1 MSEQEAEKDQGLRVL
16 LTGANGFVG
25 RAIAARCRVDG
36 IEVSTT
42 GRTERNSEALPGYFT
57 ADVTAPDALTEALKG
72 FDASV
77 HAAGL
82 AHQFDKRRGD
92 SASFM
97 KINADG
103 AEMVARS
110 ALKAGVRHFV
120 LISSVSV
127 YGPHTELECDEST
140 PCRPQEPYALSK
152 YEAEKRVREIFKEAD
167 ACLTILRLATVY
179 GEGDPGNLSRLIG
192 AIDRGR
198 FIWIGRGENRKSL
211 IHCDDVARACTR
223 VLLSP
228 CEGTNVYNVSAPAQ
242 TMREIVEGIAAAL
255 ARPAPKF
262 HLPSSAALAAASLAR
277 AVTPGHSKLGGAKAT
292 IEKWLADDV
301 YDGRKFE
308 ARFDFQPQVNLSEG
322 LHREVAWYRR
332 HPASDNAGRLQ

>member
-1 MSEQEAEKDQGLRVL
+1 MSEQEAEKDKRLRVL

-25 RAIAARCRVDG
+25 RAIAERCRVDG
-36 IEVSTT
+36 IEVCTT
-42 GRTERNSEALPGYFT
+42 GRTERNHEGLPGYFT
-57 ADVTAPDALTEALKG
+57 ADVTAPDALTAALKG
-72 FDASV
+72 VDAVV

-82 AHQFDKRRGD
+82 AHQFDKRRSD
-92 SASFM
+92 SVAFM

-103 AEMVARS
+103 AQMVARS

-127 YGPHTELECDEST
+127 YGPHAEPVCDENT

-152 YEAEKRVREIFKEAD
+152 LEAERRVQEIFKETD
-167 ACLTILRLATVY
+167 TCLTILRLATVY

-198 FIWIGRGENRKSL
+198 FVWIGRGRNRKSL
-211 IHCDDVARACTR
+211 IHCEDVARATTR

-228 CEGTNVYNVSAPAQ
+228 CEGTGVYNVSAPAQ
-242 TMREIVEGIAAAL
+242 TMREIVEGIATAL
-255 ARPAPKF
+255 ARPAPKL
-262 HLPSSAALAAASLAR
+262 HLPSRAALAAASFVK
-277 AVTPGHSKLGGAKAT
+277 AVTPGKSKLSGVKAT

-308 ARFDFQPQVNLSEG
+308 ERFGFRTQVDLSEG
-322 LHREVAWYRR
+322 LRREVAWYR
-332 HPASDNAGRLQ
+332 SYSRLQ

>member
-1 MSEQEAEKDQGLRVL
+1 MSEQEAGVDQRLRVL
-16 LTGANGFVG
+16 VTGANGFVG

-36 IEVSTT
+36 IEVGTT
-42 GRTERNSEALPGYFT
+42 GRTKRNSEGLPGYFT

-72 FDASV
+72 FEAVV

-82 AHQFDKRRGD
+82 AHQFDKGVND
-92 SASFM
+92 SAAFM
-97 KINADG
+97 SINADG

-127 YGPHTELECDEST
+127 YGPHEEAACDEDT

-152 YEAEKRVREIFKEAD
+152 HEAERRVRELFKEAD

-179 GEGDPGNLSRLIG
+179 GEGDPGNLLRLIST
-192 AIDRGR
+192 IDRGR
-198 FIWIGRGENRKSL
+198 FIWIGRGFNRKSL
-211 IHCDDVARACTR
+211 IHCDDAARACTR

-228 CEGTNVYNVSAPAQ
+228 CEGINVYNVSAPAQ

-262 HLPSSAALAAASLAR
+262 HLPARLALAAASFAK
-277 AVTPGHSKLGGAKAT
+277 AITPRRSKLGGAKAT

-308 ARFDFQPQVNLSEG
+308 ERFDFQTQVSLSDG
-322 LHREVAWYRR
+322 LRREVAWYRR
-332 HPASDNAGRLQ
+332 HPSVR